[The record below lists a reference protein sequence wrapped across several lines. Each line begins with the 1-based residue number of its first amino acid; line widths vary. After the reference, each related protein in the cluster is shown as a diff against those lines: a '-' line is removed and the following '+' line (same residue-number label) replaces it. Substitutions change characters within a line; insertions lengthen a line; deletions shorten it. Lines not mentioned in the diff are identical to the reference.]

1 MMTNR
6 LLEIVPTV
14 LPQVRSNR
22 RVKITANVVI
32 FQNAGNI
39 NARLENGWTL
49 KPGEKLSM
57 GGWAELNMI
66 PHEFLISF
74 EGNPPNGEEPDP
86 LVEIMVMN
94 VANIHKLDDYIIQP
108 TPRT

>member
-1 MMTNR
+1 MADR
-6 LLEIVPTV
+6 ILEIIPTV
-14 LPQVRSNR
+14 LPQVRSSR
-22 RVKITANVVI
+22 RVKVSANVVI

-39 NARLENGWTL
+39 TARLDSGWTL

-66 PHEFLISF
+66 PHEFLITF
-74 EGNPPNGEEPDP
+74 EGNPPQGQDPDP

-94 VANIHKLDDYIIQP
+94 VANIQKLDDYIIQP